1 MGLIKAVVL
10 LTVALVLS
18 DIITKWAKKYEEH
31 PYYKYIAPY
40 LSSKCRMILFIV
52 VLILILL

>member
-1 MGLIKAVVL
+1 MGLIKAIVL
-10 LTVALVLS
+10 LTVALIAS
-18 DIITKWAKKYEEH
+18 DMITKWAKKYEEH

-40 LSSKCRMILFIV
+40 LSSKCRIILFIV

>member
-10 LTVALVLS
+10 LTIALVAS

-40 LSSKCRMILFIV
+40 LSSRCRIILFIV

>member
-10 LTVALVLS
+10 LSVALVLS
-18 DIITKWAKKYEEH
+18 DMITKWAKKYEEH
-31 PYYKYIAPY
+31 PYYKFVAPY
-40 LSSKCRMILFIV
+40 LSSRCRIILFIV